1 VFLFPS
7 RRFLKK
13 EVITRRLD
21 IPKEEAQAMTP
32 ELDKSIRETTLK
44 EIMEYFAIKYAAL
57 IMDVTDLEKL
67 TVGRI
72 VELAQELHNRSRDF
86 SPSVPASEWHREIQ
100 LRLTRVRN
108 RL

>member
-1 VFLFPS
+1 
-7 RRFLKK
+7 
-13 EVITRRLD
+13 
-21 IPKEEAQAMTP
+21 MTP
-32 ELDKSIRETTLK
+32 EKTMDKATRETTLK

-57 IMDVTDLEKL
+57 ILDVTDLEKL

-72 VELAQELHNRSRDF
+72 VQLAQELHNRGRQIS
-86 SPSVPASEWHREIQ
+86 STVPNSEWYKEIQ

>member
-1 VFLFPS
+1 
-7 RRFLKK
+7 
-13 EVITRRLD
+13 
-21 IPKEEAQAMTP
+21 MTP
-32 ELDKSIRETTLK
+32 EKQMDKSIRETTLK

-57 IMDVTDLEKL
+57 ILDVTDLEKL

-72 VELAQELHNRSRDF
+72 IELAQELHHRGRQI
-86 SPSVPASEWHREIQ
+86 SPPVPTSEWYREIQ